1 MAIHKSIDKICVA
14 VIVIAVIIT
23 VIFMSGEKIG
33 MVTVVDEDA
42 ETNEDKSY
50 FTDNDKNGDWDESGA
65 TTIKMNGAASVIS
78 GGGAYDYDGNV
89 VISGAGFFVI
99 SGELDNGSIIV
110 DANESSKVFIK
121 LKGAKVNCEDD
132 ACFRI
137 DQADKVFLTLEE
149 DTDNYFE
156 SGSQFSDEAL
166 KDNTRGA
173 IFAHDDLAVNGK
185 GTLVVKTGYGH
196 GIDANDDLIIGGGNL
211 EISAVKDGI
220 HVKDSIRI
228 MEATVAIT
236 AEDDGIVSENEDG
249 YFYMESG
256 SVNIESED
264 DAIHTMGD
272 VTLAGGSL
280 YIQSED
286 DAVHSEK
293 NINITGADIDIP
305 KCHEGFEAVRIDVA
319 AGSISVYPDD
329 DGFNANKDNAGGA
342 TYINISGGNISI
354 INEDA
359 RDADGLDSNGSI
371 YISGGDIFISLPG
384 GGTNNAI
391 DFASEN
397 DGICEINGG
406 NIVACG
412 GSEMAEKMSS
422 SSSQCSIAYVLSSVT
437 NDNVT
442 LELADGKGDKIVS
455 KEIPLGFDYVLISS
469 PQLKE
474 NETYTLSVSD
484 VSEVITTDSVSTYV
498 GESSSENAGK
508 MGERE
513 EGMNPP
519 DMGDGE
525 EGRMN
530 PPDMGDSEDEQ
541 DRIGPPDMEDR
552 EEGMNPLDMESAEDG
567 QEVQEESEE
576 YDTKKEV
583 TDKEWL
589 WLGVSFGVLI
599 AGIGFARFYKRGR

>member
-65 TTIKMNGAASVIS
+65 TTIKMNGPASVIS

-89 VISGAGFFVI
+89 VISGAGFYVI

-211 EISAVKDGI
+211 KISAVKDGI

-249 YFYMESG
+249 CFYMESG

-359 RDADGLDSNGSI
+359 RDADGLDSNASI

-384 GGTNNAI
+384 NGSNNAI

-412 GSEMAEKMSS
+412 GSAMAQKMSS
-422 SSSQCSIAYVLSSVT
+422 SSAQCSITYALSNLT
-437 NDNVT
+437 KDNDT
-442 LELADGKGDKIVS
+442 LELTDSEGIKIVS
-455 KEIPLGFDYVLISS
+455 KEIPLGFEFAVISS
-469 PQLKE
+469 PKLKV

-484 VSEVITTDSVSTYV
+484 VSKTITTDSVSTYV
-498 GESSSENAGK
+498 GDASSENPRQ
-508 MGERE
+508 MGVRE
-513 EGMNPP
+513 EGMTPP
-519 DMGDGE
+519 DMDEGE
-525 EGRMN
+525 MT
-530 PPDMGDSEDEQ
+530 PLDMGDTDDGQ
-541 DRIGPPDMEDR
+541 DRLGPPDV
-552 EEGMNPLDMESAEDG
+552 EEGQDL
-567 QEVQEESEE
+567 QEENEE
-576 YDTKKEV
+576 CDTPKEV

-599 AGIGFARFYKRGR
+599 AGVGFARFYRRCC